1 MGVAMHASTIR
12 NNLIGKKCVAERA
25 VRFAVDNSDFFSCI
39 TSSLCAHMNSNMN
52 ENSMH
57 IAGNIDQAKLVGQP
71 KYLPL
76 PGDLYWIAKVK
87 NLRSVSS
94 FT

>member
-1 MGVAMHASTIR
+1 
-12 NNLIGKKCVAERA
+12 
-25 VRFAVDNSDFFSCI
+25 
-39 TSSLCAHMNSNMN
+39 MNSNMN